1 MEVLLITLIIV
12 VIIGFFILGG
22 ICFNFYKI
30 NKNKP
35 DSYYLTKI
43 NSKIDHINDTIAG
56 MKRQLKVLE
65 CEHIDC
71 EYIILDV
78 ISDYYYIMDNY
89 AKENNRV
96 YAKKVCKKC
105 GKELA
110 RLTKK
115 EYLAE
120 QKAILEN
127 KLGKKLEVVEEKN
140 VPRRKA
146 RKRSR

>member
-1 MEVLLITLIIV
+1 M
-12 VIIGFFILGG
+12 
-22 ICFNFYKI
+22 
-30 NKNKP
+30 
-35 DSYYLTKI
+35 DSQKKKWIYYLTLFNTCEI
-43 NSKIDHINDTIAG
+43 TDT
-56 MKRQLKVLE
+56 
-65 CEHIDC
+65 
-71 EYIILDV
+71 
-78 ISDYYYIMDNY
+78 
-89 AKENNRV
+89 RV
-96 YAKKVCKKC
+96 RAHW
-105 GKELA
+105 LA